1 MPDGPIDPPI
11 CTYPWLIGAI
21 QWLYLARGSGG
32 DELSDQQL
40 DGPRKYLSTDGIAT
54 GSITRAEGANEAI
67 VRST

>member
-11 CTYPWLIGAI
+11 CIYPWLIGAI

-32 DELSDQQL
+32 DESSNQQL
-40 DGPRKYLSTDGIAT
+40 DGPWKYLSTDGIAT